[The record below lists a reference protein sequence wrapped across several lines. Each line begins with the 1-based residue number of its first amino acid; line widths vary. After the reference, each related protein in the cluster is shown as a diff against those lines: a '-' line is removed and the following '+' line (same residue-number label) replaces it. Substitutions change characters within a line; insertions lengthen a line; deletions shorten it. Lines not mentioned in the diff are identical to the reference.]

1 MVSDGEHLVRL
12 SFNTSSIDVSVPFSD
27 DDITMRTKEELDG
40 YFSHRRTSFDIPLD
54 IEGTSFQR
62 EVWDIL
68 SMIPYGETMTYGE
81 IASLIAERREN
92 GRMSAQAVGGAVGSN
107 PFALLI
113 PCHRVLGKGG
123 EIIGYAAGIDIKK
136 GLLDIE
142 GISYKG

>member
-54 IEGTSFQR
+54 IKGTSFQR

-68 SMIPYGETMTYGE
+68 SMIPYGETLTYGE